1 MSNNFEH
8 CHVHPTD
15 FLSIVM
21 SNLFIRART
30 VTIDRILITE
40 KTTGTPRVHLVIYN
54 NDIAAARVELWSSSI
69 ANAKY
74 ADESSSTN
82 YTFCVKSK

>member
-8 CHVHPTD
+8 CHVHPTN
-15 FLSIVM
+15 FLSIVK

-40 KTTGTPRVHLVIYN
+40 KTTRTPRVHLVIYN
-54 NDIAAARVELWSSSI
+54 NAIAAARVELWSSSI

-74 ADESSSTN
+74 AESSSTIHS
-82 YTFCVKSK
+82 V